1 MRGVS
6 LEITFTVPLIQ
17 TCLEILI
24 LVHSAGGNKALRDS
38 LRSSWAK
45 QSHNTRYYSYCT
57 YSVQGYMLH
66 HLVTVHTVTVQGYV
80 LHHLVTVHTV
90 TVQGY
95 VLHHLVTVHTVYKD
109 TCYTIE
115 LLNIRC
121 TRIHTNNHIIQA

>member
-1 MRGVS
+1 MKGTIVNRTLSTLNKGW

-90 TVQGY
+90 
-95 VLHHLVTVHTVYKD
+95 YKD